1 LVGIYPEILRNY
13 SWNIF
18 HHLYRKIKE
27 EGLDKEHIT
36 DITEKDISKDL
47 SEDITFYHKHI
58 SELKSTKLALEQEIN
73 YLQEKRT
80 SMTT

>member
-1 LVGIYPEILRNY
+1 
-13 SWNIF
+13 
-18 HHLYRKIKE
+18 
-27 EGLDKEHIT
+27 LDKEHIT

-73 YLQEKRT
+73 YPQEKRT